1 MNSVVKDTILIM
13 INYKKHQL
21 TNGLTVITAPM
32 KGTKTVS
39 VLVMVK
45 VGSRYETKQENGI
58 SHFLEH
64 MFFKGTN
71 KRPTSLD
78 ISKELDSIGAEFNA
92 FTSEEYTGFYIS
104 SSADHFDKSLDILSD
119 MLHNSKFEE
128 AEIIKEKGVILEEV
142 NMYKDIPQKYVQ
154 DLAKELLYGKTPLG
168 KTILGEP
175 HNIKSF
181 KRKDFINYIKKH
193 YQAQNTYIAIAG
205 NPGKFDWF
213 KMVDKSFG
221 GFPKG
226 VKNHF
231 VKQAELQKKLEVLLH
246 YKKTD
251 QAHLILGFRT
261 INRYDPR
268 RYDLKVMNNLFG
280 GIMSSRLFT
289 EIRENRGLAYYVG
302 SSYWEFDDVGAL
314 LVSAGLDKNRV
325 DEAIKV
331 ILEEFNKLKNEP
343 ISEEEL
349 IRSKENIKGRF
360 YLNLE
365 ESYAIAEFL
374 ADQQLLYSNIK
385 DPDEIIKKI
394 MAVKSEDITKL
405 AQEFFTS
412 KNLNLT
418 IIGPY
423 KDKTRF
429 EKLLK
434 I

>member
-1 MNSVVKDTILIM
+1 M
-13 INYKKHQL
+13 INYTKHQL
-21 TNGLTVITAPM
+21 NNGLTLITAPM
-32 KGTKTVS
+32 KETKAVS

-45 VGSRYETKQENGI
+45 VGSRYETKEENGI

-64 MFFKGTN
+64 MFFKGTS

-78 ISKELDSIGAEFNA
+78 ISKELDAIGAEFNA

-104 SSADHFDKSLDILSD
+104 SSADHFDISLDILSD
-119 MLHNSKFEE
+119 MLHNSKFDE
-128 AEIIKEKGVILEEV
+128 AEITKEKGVILEEL

-154 DLAKELLYGKTPLG
+154 DLAKELLYGNTPLG
-168 KTILGEP
+168 RTILGQP

-181 KRKDFINYIKKH
+181 KRKDFVNYIKKH
-193 YQAQNTYIAIAG
+193 YQAQNTIIAIAG
-205 NPGKFDWF
+205 NPNGSNWLKT
-213 KMVDKSFG
+213 VDQLFG
-221 GFPKG
+221 SFPKG
-226 VKNHF
+226 AKN
-231 VKQAELQKKLEVLLH
+231 VYQKQSESQKKPAVLLH

-261 INRYDPR
+261 INRFDPR

-302 SSYWEFDDVGAL
+302 SSYWEFDDVGSL
-314 LVSAGLDKNRV
+314 IVSAGLDKNRI

-331 ILEEFNKLKNEP
+331 ILDEFNKIKNEP
-343 ISEEEL
+343 ISQEEL
-349 IRSKENIKGRF
+349 NRSKENIKGRF

-374 ADQQLLYSNIK
+374 ADQELLYGDIK

-394 MAVKSEDITKL
+394 LAVKPEDIAKL
-405 AQEFFTS
+405 AKEFFIS
-412 KNLNLT
+412 QNLNLT

-423 KDKTRF
+423 KDKNRF
-429 EKLLK
+429 EKLLE

>member
-1 MNSVVKDTILIM
+1 MLT
-13 INYKKHQL
+13 YQKHQL
-21 TNGLTVITAPM
+21 KNGLTVITAPM
-32 KGTKTVS
+32 KETKAVS

-45 VGSRYETKQENGI
+45 VGSRYETKEENGI

-104 SSADHFDKSLDILSD
+104 SSADHFDISLDILSD
-119 MLHNSKFEE
+119 MLHNSKFDES
-128 AEIIKEKGVILEEV
+128 EITKEKGVILEEF

-154 DLAKELLYGKTPLG
+154 DLAKELLYGETPLG
-168 KTILGEP
+168 RTILGQP

-181 KRKDFINYIKKH
+181 KRKDFVNYIKKH
-193 YQAQNTYIAIAG
+193 YQAQNTIIAIAG
-205 NPGKFDWF
+205 NPNGSNWLKT
-213 KMVDKSFG
+213 VDQLFG
-221 GFPKG
+221 SFPKG
-226 VKNHF
+226 AKNIYQ
-231 VKQAELQKKLEVLLH
+231 KQSEFQKKPAILLH

-251 QAHLILGFRT
+251 QAHLILGYRT
-261 INRYDPR
+261 INRFDPR
-268 RYDLKVMNNLFG
+268 RYDLKVLNNLFG

-302 SSYWEFDDVGAL
+302 SSYWEFDDVGSL
-314 LVSAGLDKNRV
+314 IVSAGLDKNRI

-331 ILEEFNKLKNEP
+331 ILEEFNKLKHEP
-343 ISEEEL
+343 ISKEEL
-349 IRSKENIKGRF
+349 TRSKENIKGRF

-374 ADQQLLYSNIK
+374 ADQQLLYGNIK

-394 MAVKSEDITKL
+394 LAVKPEEITKL
-405 AQEFFTS
+405 AKEFFIS
-412 KNLNLT
+412 QNLNLT

-423 KDKTRF
+423 KDKARF

>member
-1 MNSVVKDTILIM
+1 M

-21 TNGLTVITAPM
+21 NNGLTLIIAPM
-32 KGTKTVS
+32 KETKAVS

-45 VGSRYETKQENGI
+45 VGSRYETKEENGI

-64 MFFKGTN
+64 MFFKGTQ

-104 SSADHFDKSLDILSD
+104 SSADHFNISLDILSD
-119 MLHNSKFEE
+119 MLHNSKFDE

-154 DLAKELLYGKTPLG
+154 DLAKELLYGRTPLG
-168 KTILGEP
+168 RTIIGQP
-175 HNIKSF
+175 HNIQSF
-181 KRKDFINYIKKH
+181 KRKSFLDYIKKH
-193 YQAQNTYIAIAG
+193 YQAQNTIIAVAG
-205 NPGKFDWF
+205 NPAKFDWH
-213 KMVDKSFG
+213 KMVDESFG
-221 GFPKG
+221 AFPKG
-226 VKNHF
+226 TKNHF
-231 VKQAELQKKLEVLLH
+231 IVQKESQTKPEILLH

-261 INRYDPR
+261 INRFDPR
-268 RYDLKVMNNLFG
+268 RYDLKVLNNLFG

-314 LVSAGLDKNRV
+314 VVSAGLDKNRI
-325 DEAIKV
+325 DEAITV
-331 ILEEFNKLKNEP
+331 ILDEFNKIKKEL
-343 ISEEEL
+343 IGEEEL
-349 IRSKENIKGRF
+349 TRSKENIKGRF

-365 ESYAIAEFL
+365 ESFAIAEFL
-374 ADQQLLYSNIK
+374 ADQQLLYGDIK
-385 DPDEIIKKI
+385 DPDEIIKNI
-394 MAVKSEDITKL
+394 MSVKSEDMTKL
-405 AQEFFTS
+405 AKEFFND

-423 KDKTRF
+423 KDKSRF
-429 EKLLK
+429 EKLLT

>member
-1 MNSVVKDTILIM
+1 M
-13 INYKKHQL
+13 INYQKHQL
-21 TNGLTVITAPM
+21 NNSLTVITAPM
-32 KGTKTVS
+32 KETKAVS

-45 VGSRYETKQENGI
+45 VGSRYEAKEENGI

-64 MFFKGTN
+64 MFFKGTK

-104 SSADHFDKSLDILSD
+104 SSADHFDLSSDILSD
-119 MLHNSKFEE
+119 MLHNSKFDES
-128 AEIIKEKGVILEEV
+128 EIAKEKGVILEEV

-168 KTILGEP
+168 RTILGQP
-175 HNIKSF
+175 HNIKGFS
-181 KRKDFINYIKKH
+181 RKDFLNYISKH
-193 YQAQNTYIAIAG
+193 YQAQNTIIAVAG
-205 NPGKFDWF
+205 NPNGSNWLGKIDRL
-213 KMVDKSFG
+213 FG
-221 GFPKG
+221 SFPKG
-226 VKNHF
+226 SKNVF
-231 VKQAELQKKLEVLLH
+231 TKQNESQNKPEILLH

-261 INRYDPR
+261 INRFDPR

-289 EIRENRGLAYYVG
+289 EIREKRGLAYYVG

-314 LVSAGLDKNRV
+314 VVSAGLDKNRI

-331 ILEEFNKLKNEP
+331 ILDEFTKIKNEP

-349 IRSKENIKGRF
+349 TRSKENIKGRF

-365 ESYAIAEFL
+365 ESFAIAEFL
-374 ADQQLLYSNIK
+374 ADQQLLFGNIK
-385 DPDEIIKKI
+385 DPDEIIKQI
-394 MAVKSEDITKL
+394 MAVKSEDMQKL
-405 AQEFFTS
+405 ANEFITAR
-412 KNLNLT
+412 NLNLT

-423 KDKTRF
+423 KDKGRF